1 MQMEPKI
8 QNIPSS
14 SKTLPRPIPFRKR
27 VWGVY
32 IFILDAYNPKTY
44 IWRTQKGKK
53 KQGGAIMFYLKD
65 LIDDV
70 EMNFASKRAVLS
82 YRSPSGPA
90 TWTGSRN
97 GP

>member
-1 MQMEPKI
+1 
-8 QNIPSS
+8 
-14 SKTLPRPIPFRKR
+14 
-27 VWGVY
+27 
-32 IFILDAYNPKTY
+32 
-44 IWRTQKGKK
+44 
-53 KQGGAIMFYLKD
+53 MFYLKD